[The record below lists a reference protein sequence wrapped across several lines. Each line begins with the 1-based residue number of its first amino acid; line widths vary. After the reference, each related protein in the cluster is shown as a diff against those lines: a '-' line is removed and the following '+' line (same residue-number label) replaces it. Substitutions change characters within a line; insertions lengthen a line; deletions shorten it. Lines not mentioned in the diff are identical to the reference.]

1 MTATYYFIIKDIFA
15 SRENPGGLTMKIER
29 INENKIKVMID
40 NEEAKEWNITLNNIS
55 KNTPEVQKMFW
66 RAIGMAKESV
76 DFTVDGARLFV
87 ETMPALESGIGMMIT
102 KVSNDSELKTAVEN
116 CGYKGKI
123 SNSELK
129 AQAGNR
135 LAVCRR
141 IYKFN
146 TFEDVCSAAGELKN
160 IFVGKSSLYK
170 MEDAYYLYMV
180 TSDPLSVCETEI
192 VLSEFA
198 AKVANSQY
206 VHGRLSEYG
215 SMMIEDNT
223 LEVVNQYFG

>member
-1 MTATYYFIIKDIFA
+1 METQ
-15 SRENPGGLTMKIER
+15 GGMTMKIER

-76 DFTVDGARLFV
+76 DFTVDGSKLFV
-87 ETMPALESGIGMMIT
+87 ETMPAFESGIGMMIT
-102 KVSNDSELKTAVEN
+102 KVSNESELKAAVEN

-123 SNSELK
+123 RSAELK
-129 AQAGNR
+129 NQGGNR
-135 LAVCRR
+135 MAVCRR
-141 IYKFN
+141 IYKFD
-146 TFEDVCSAAGELKN
+146 TFEDICSAAGELKN
-160 IFVGKSSLYK
+160 LFTGKSSLYK
-170 MEDAYYLYMV
+170 MENAYYLYMV
-180 TSDPLSVCETEI
+180 TDDPLSVCEAEI

-206 VHGRLSEYG
+206 IHGRLSEYG
-215 SMMIEDNT
+215 SKMIEDNT
-223 LEVVNQYFG
+223 IEVVNQFFS

>member
-1 MTATYYFIIKDIFA
+1 
-15 SRENPGGLTMKIER
+15 MKIER

-40 NEEAKEWNITLNNIS
+40 NEEAKEWNITLSNIS

-102 KVSNDSELKTAVEN
+102 KVSNDSDLKAAVEN

-123 SNSELK
+123 QSSELK
-129 AQAGNR
+129 PQNGNR
-135 LAVCRR
+135 PSVLRR
-141 IYKFN
+141 IYKFDD
-146 TFEDVCSAAGELKN
+146 FEDVCSAARELKN
-160 IFVGKSSLYK
+160 IFTGKSSLFK

-180 TSDPLSVCETEI
+180 TGDPLSVCEAEI

-198 AKVANSQY
+198 SKVANSQY
-206 VHGRLSEYG
+206 IHGRLSEYG
-215 SMMIEDNT
+215 SMMIENDT
-223 LEVVNQYFG
+223 IEVVNQYFC